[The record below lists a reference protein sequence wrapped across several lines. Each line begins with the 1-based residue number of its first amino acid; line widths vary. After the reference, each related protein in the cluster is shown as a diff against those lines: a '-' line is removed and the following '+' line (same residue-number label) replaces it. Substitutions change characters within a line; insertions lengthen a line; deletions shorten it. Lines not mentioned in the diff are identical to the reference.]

1 MRLREISVHYCCTF
15 FLPMTIKLVGI
26 KEFRRN
32 LTKYSKEARS
42 KNVYFIVM
50 RHSQPIMKVMPVTQ
64 KELELEKLRADIA
77 EARAQ
82 ARRGEGYSSAEIR
95 SLLGI

>member
-1 MRLREISVHYCCTF
+1 MTTRLI
-15 FLPMTIKLVGI
+15 GI

-32 LTKYSKEARS
+32 LTKLSREAQT

-50 RHSQPIMKVMPVTQ
+50 RHSVPVMKVMPMTQ
-64 KELELEKLRADIA
+64 KDLELDKLRADIA

-82 ARRGEGYSSAEIR
+82 AKRGEGYSSAEIR
-95 SLLGI
+95 TMLGI

>member
-1 MRLREISVHYCCTF
+1 
-15 FLPMTIKLVGI
+15 MTTKLIGI

-32 LTKYSKEARS
+32 LTKVSKEAQT

-50 RHSQPIMKVMPVTQ
+50 RHSKPVMKVLPMTR

-82 ARRGEGYSSAEIR
+82 ARRGEGHSSAEIR
-95 SLLGI
+95 SMLGL

>member
-1 MRLREISVHYCCTF
+1 
-15 FLPMTIKLVGI
+15 MTTKLIGI

-32 LTKYSKEARS
+32 LTKFSKEAQT
-42 KNVYFIVM
+42 KKVCFIVM
-50 RHSQPIMKVMPVTQ
+50 RHSEPVMKVLPMTR

-95 SLLGI
+95 SMLGI